1 MKKHCTVMSNP
12 LNGAM
17 LMPKN
22 DAINQQQMVR
32 HKSTGTMT
40 IVVMYVQEK
49 ERKRKKERNKA
60 VYTANPSRVLLG
72 RGSNK

>member
-1 MKKHCTVMSNP
+1 MSNP

-49 ERKRKKERNKA
+49 ERKKRERERERRQNKA
-60 VYTANPSRVLLG
+60 IVEDFCRI
-72 RGSNK
+72 

>member
-49 ERKRKKERNKA
+49 E
-60 VYTANPSRVLLG
+60 
-72 RGSNK
+72 